1 MEEIYW
7 WIIFIELMKD
17 KRFDIGIIVNNKIKL
32 KLDIWF

>member
-17 KRFDIGIIVNNKIKL
+17 KCFDIGIIVNNKIKL